1 VGASL
6 LAKGPAKTI
15 HNQDLQPMNTTESLK
30 DYQRVRSLAIR
41 SLFEIIE
48 QSSEG
53 TVIVDRDAN
62 IVWMNERYARRFGL
76 ESAAGAIGKPCE
88 SVIPGSLLREV
99 VRTGGRFFWTCRTP
113 PKSRWW

>member
-1 VGASL
+1 
-6 LAKGPAKTI
+6 
-15 HNQDLQPMNTTESLK
+15 MNTTESLK

-62 IVWMNERYARRFGL
+62 IVWMNERYAGASVLNRRQVR
-76 ESAAGAIGKPCE
+76 SANP
-88 SVIPGSLLREV
+88 
-99 VRTGGRFFWTCRTP
+99 VRA
-113 PKSRWW
+113 

>member
-1 VGASL
+1 
-6 LAKGPAKTI
+6 
-15 HNQDLQPMNTTESLK
+15 MNTTESLK
-30 DYQRVRSLAIR
+30 DYQRVRLLAIR

-76 ESAAGAIGKPCE
+76 ESAEVAIGKACE
-88 SVIPGSLLREV
+88 SVIPAVCCARWCAPV
-99 VRTGGRFFWTCRTP
+99 GRFCSTCRTP
-113 PKSRWW
+113 PKNHWW

>member
-1 VGASL
+1 M
-6 LAKGPAKTI
+6 LAMRPAQTLHI
-15 HNQDLQPMNTTESLK
+15 LDMTPMNTTESLK
-30 DYQRVRSLAIR
+30 DYQRVRLLAIR

-76 ESAAGAIGKPCE
+76 ESAEVAIGKACE

-99 VRTGGRFFWTCRTP
+99 VRTGRPILLDMQDTL
-113 PKSRWW
+113 SLIHI